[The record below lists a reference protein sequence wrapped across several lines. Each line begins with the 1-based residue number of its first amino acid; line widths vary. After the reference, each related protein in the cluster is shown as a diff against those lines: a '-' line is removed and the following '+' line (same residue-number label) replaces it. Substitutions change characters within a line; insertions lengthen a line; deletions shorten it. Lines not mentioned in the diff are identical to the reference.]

1 MKKFLLFML
10 LGLFLMTSLTGC
22 NTVHGA
28 GQDISDTGHNISH
41 AAS

>member
-1 MKKFLLFML
+1 MKKFSLFML
-10 LGLFLMTSLTGC
+10 LGLFLVTSLTGC
-22 NTVHGA
+22 NAVHGA

>member
-1 MKKFLLFML
+1 MKKFSLFML
-10 LGLFLMTSLTGC
+10 LGLFLMTSFTGC

-28 GQDISDTGHNISH
+28 GQDISDTGHNIAH

>member
-1 MKKFLLFML
+1 MKKLSLFIL
-10 LGLFLMTSLTGC
+10 LGLFLAASLTGC

-28 GQDISDTGHNISH
+28 GRDISDTGHNIEH

>member
-1 MKKFLLFML
+1 MKKFSLFML
-10 LGLFLMTSLTGC
+10 LGLFLVTSLMGC

>member
-1 MKKFLLFML
+1 MKKFSLFML
-10 LGLFLMTSLTGC
+10 LGLFLATSLTGC

-28 GQDISDTGHNISH
+28 GQDISDTGHNIQH